1 MDSTAVILG
10 AGYAGVMAANRLA
23 GRGVR
28 VRLVSPEERFTERIR
43 LHEFTAG
50 TRADP
55 TVPFSSLLHP
65 DVELEQGAAVEI
77 DASARRVTLSGN
89 RVLDYDWLV
98 YAVGSGNGSV
108 PAGADAP
115 DRLTGAGSAR
125 EKLAGLLPGEPVAVV
140 GGGLTAVEMAAET
153 ANAYPE
159 NPVTLYVAGPLVPHF
174 FAGARAGVLR
184 SLKRAGVQVRRQLV
198 EPEHLPEAAAVLW
211 CTGFGVP
218 DLAARSGLPVDDA
231 GRLMVDSSL
240 RAQGHERIFGAGDA
254 AVITDPG
261 YGYLPQTCA
270 SAMPMGAE
278 AASNILRSLAGKPL
292 PPHDS
297 GFQAQCVS
305 LGRRDG
311 AVQFLHPGYTP
322 RRFHVHGRSAA
333 GLKEVICRMTLRW
346 IRGEAKR
353 SGGYTWPAGPRT
365 TAEGASRNSSPTGAW
380 SSPSPTT

>member
-1 MDSTAVILG
+1 MDTTAVILG

-23 GRGVR
+23 GRGVS
-28 VRLVSPEERFTERIR
+28 VRLVSPEQRFTERIR

-55 TVPFSSLLHP
+55 TVSFSSLLHP
-65 DVELEQGAAVEI
+65 DVELVQAAAAEI
-77 DASARRVTLSGN
+77 DAASRRVRLAGGAS
-89 RVLDYDWLV
+89 LDYDWLV
-98 YAVGSGNGSV
+98 YAVGSGSGSV
-108 PAGADAP
+108 PAGAEAP
-115 DRLTGAGSAR
+115 HRLAGAGSAR
-125 EKLAGLLPGEPVAVV
+125 EKLRSLKPGEPVAVV
-140 GGGLTAVEMAAET
+140 GGGLTAVEVAAET
-153 ANAYPE
+153 AHAYPR
-159 NPVTLYVAGPLVPHF
+159 NPVTLYAAGHLIQHF
-174 FAGARAGVLR
+174 SAGTREGVLR
-184 SLKRAGVQVRRQLV
+184 SLARAGVQVRRQAV
-198 EPEHLPEAAAVLW
+198 DPEHLPEAAAVLW

-218 DLAARSGLPVDDA
+218 DLAAGSGLPVDAA
-231 GRLMVDSSL
+231 GRLTVDSSL
-240 RAQGHERIFGAGDA
+240 RVHGQERIFGAGDA

-270 SAMPMGAE
+270 TAMPMGAD
-278 AASNILRSLAGKPL
+278 AASNILRSLAGEPL

-322 RRFHVHGRSAA
+322 RRFHVHGRGAA

-353 SGGYTWPAGPRT
+353 SGGYTWPAGPRME
-365 TAEGASRNSSPTGAW
+365 APSARNSSWHTGAW
-380 SSPSPTT
+380 SSPSRMT